1 MKRFVILIVF
11 GLAMCNFTSAQSP
24 IVELDKVREIKL
36 LESNRDDAIK
46 LLAADSLDFS
56 DSSDFHYLTFFT
68 NNAVIK
74 ISYSSGKCSDES
86 EDWNVLEQKVT
97 KVTVIPKDSIQIKDI
112 GIDYSKFRKEEIW
125 GIIKN
130 DYVYHDKSAGIA
142 ITTIGDRVETIIFT
156 PSRKDYS
163 LLCDK
168 REVKK
173 YYSSKKWNR
182 YPELKDAIL
191 DSNYPANVTDLVL
204 SQTEII
210 ADCSLL
216 NTAQDKNCTKSEKEI
231 SVSTTY
237 ADPENDVVTFNYYV
251 SGGKILGRGANVVW
265 DLSCEKAGTYTITAA
280 VDDGCGLCGKFI
292 TETVIIKEYPNFR
305 TK

>member
-1 MKRFVILIVF
+1 MKKIVILIVF
-11 GLAMCNFTSAQSP
+11 YLAMCIFTSAQSP
-24 IVELDKVREIKL
+24 LVELDRVKEIKL
-36 LESNRDDAIK
+36 LESNRDDAVK
-46 LLAADSLDFS
+46 LLAVNSLDFS
-56 DSSDFHYLTFFT
+56 DASDYHYLTFFT
-68 NNAVIK
+68 NNTVIK

-86 EDWNVLEQKVT
+86 EDWNVVKGKIT
-97 KVTVIPKDSIQIKDI
+97 KVTVVPKDSIQINDI

-125 GIIKN
+125 GSIKY

-142 ITTIGDRVETIIFT
+142 ITTIGDTVEKIIFT
-156 PSRKDYS
+156 PSRKDYP

-168 REVKK
+168 KEVKK

-204 SQTEII
+204 SQTEITD
-210 ADCSLL
+210 DCNSFDVVQ
-216 NTAQDKNCTKSEKEI
+216 NKNCTKSEKEI

-237 ADPENDVVTFNYYV
+237 ADPENDVVTYEYYV

-265 DLSCEKAGTYTITAA
+265 DLSGEKSGNYMITAA
-280 VDDGCGLCGKFI
+280 VDDGCGICGKFI
-292 TETVIIKEYPNFR
+292 TKTVVIKECSDCQV
-305 TK
+305 K